1 MVCGQTNETSKWANT
16 HTLTLRLTPVWNT
29 AEGVLLS
36 DCALESTGPVDNT
49 LGPQAVLIT
58 DTDTVNSPPPVP
70 GSMNH
75 LGLPLA
81 TQWQPPDLPSTRTW
95 WEKAAD
101 AGHPEAMCNLAVL
114 LATQGEPR
122 DLPTARAWA
131 EKATK
136 TRCRRSQLWHATNAV
151 RTTRKRGLAETS

>member
-1 MVCGQTNETSKWANT
+1 MHLVVDPIELTVHTAVPTQYNGKIEWSVVRPNETSKRANT
-16 HTLTLRLTPVWNT
+16 HTLTLRLTPVWKT

-81 TQWQPPDLPSTRTW
+81 TQ
-95 WEKAAD
+95 
-101 AGHPEAMCNLAVL
+101 
-114 LATQGEPR
+114 
-122 DLPTARAWA
+122 
-131 EKATK
+131 
-136 TRCRRSQLWHATNAV
+136 
-151 RTTRKRGLAETS
+151 